1 MWTLARRRFSQT
13 PYSNGF
19 DKRYE
24 TVKAEL
30 RAIHGRDAINEKN
43 KPRLKALALSRG
55 EENSNVEEIK
65 LRRPSWKRA
74 GCRVKDLTTTALLA
88 LSRLKKKDNE
98 DEALPPG
105 LPMTDVTSESKNKT
119 SLSSP
124 VQMKEGLT
132 STQCRG
138 IAVGL
143 NDGGRSLRS
152 ISVKST

>member
-1 MWTLARRRFSQT
+1 MSRKRLVSLWHRACPLESSNQLDEESMWTLARRRFSQT

-74 GCRVKDLTTTALLA
+74 GG
-88 LSRLKKKDNE
+88 SRLRWRFICMFLE
-98 DEALPPG
+98 
-105 LPMTDVTSESKNKT
+105 KT
-119 SLSSP
+119 S
-124 VQMKEGLT
+124 
-132 STQCRG
+132 
-138 IAVGL
+138 
-143 NDGGRSLRS
+143 
-152 ISVKST
+152 